1 MDCIYEGARS
11 LYIQPDEC
19 INCGACVP
27 VCPEEAIYFDED
39 LPESLR
45 RHQKDNEEFF
55 RQTLPGRSEPLGSPG
70 AAAPIGRLGVDTPLV
85 ASLPH
90 RAKALCTDAGE

>member
-11 LYIQPDEC
+11 LYIQPVEC

-39 LPESLR
+39 LPEPMR
-45 RHQKDNEEFF
+45 RHQKDNEDFF
-55 RQTLPGRSEPLGSPG
+55 AQTLPGRSEPLHSPG
-70 AAAPIGRLGVDTPLV
+70 SATLIGRVGADTPLV

-90 RAKALCTDAGE
+90 RAKTLCTEAGE